1 MAESEAR
8 RSVIVAVVRRPLLL
22 LLIVDPDEARQA
34 SRQARMVECA
44 GCRVPGQAGRQARMV
59 RCAGC
64 RVRRVRC
71 GAVRRAN

>member
-1 MAESEAR
+1 MAKSKAR
-8 RSVIVAVVRRPLLL
+8 RSVIVAAVRLPLLL

-44 GCRVPGQAGRQARMV
+44 GCRVRQAGRQAWMV

-64 RVRRVRC
+64 WVRQVRC